1 MKFGEMP
8 EEVREKVQKL
18 RKCLCEVPVEH
29 LGVREEVCMA
39 CVSPCGPGREML
51 RLLGLPQPQEP
62 ARMADVF
69 EPVTHARGRKAE
81 RIVHAMNRRRPK

>member
-1 MKFGEMP
+1 MKFEQMP
-8 EEVREKVQKL
+8 EDVREKVQKM
-18 RKCLCEVPVEH
+18 RKSLCEVPVEH

-69 EPVTHARGRKAE
+69 EPVSHSRGRRADK
-81 RIVHAMNRRRPK
+81 IVHAMNRRRAK